1 MAFIFVAERSA
12 EKPHSI
18 IHEGTVGRRPGASYV
33 SMQLRSQQL
42 ADLIKSNDTVLD
54 QLASHFDSARCA
66 RKTAHMMRL
75 DQHPDIKQLLDAAP
89 QAKKHITFIEK
100 VVAATVYS
108 VDLTSKY
115 LSYPVARAA
124 AKQSKAAETKYAK
137 KAQGRASQKASTYC

>member
-18 IHEGTVGRRPGASYV
+18 IHKGTVGRRPGAAYV

-42 ADLIKSNDTVLD
+42 ADLIKSNDTVID
-54 QLASHFDSARCA
+54 QLASHVDSARCA

-89 QAKKHITFIEK
+89 KRRNTLHSLRKFWQPRCTQLI
-100 VVAATVYS
+100 
-108 VDLTSKY
+108 
-115 LSYPVARAA
+115 
-124 AKQSKAAETKYAK
+124 
-137 KAQGRASQKASTYC
+137 